1 MSYSVFVAILWHIL
15 NILNKNSQKQI
26 IQKSLRRTKMPPQ
39 FCLGLRQYAF
49 QWENTIENNKFVG
62 VGARKVESIVHFL
75 SIFFSHFPNIR
86 VARKRYKIYIESI
99 SKYCKNIESMEVTKL
114 ERNALPFTGSL
125 QRVLW
130 DIHYVKSVQIRSYFW
145 SAFFCTRTR
154 NNFRIWTLFTQC

>member
-1 MSYSVFVAILWHIL
+1 MRVRDFSNNELFSFCSNTLTHF
-15 NILNKNSQKQI
+15 KHFEQKQSKRDYLKI
-26 IQKSLRRTKMPPQ
+26 FEKDKNASTVLFGSSVICIS
-39 FCLGLRQYAF
+39 
-49 QWENTIENNKFVG
+49 V
-62 VGARKVESIVHFL
+62 RKTYRKQQICWCRSYL
-75 SIFFSHFPNIR
+75 SHFPNIR
-86 VARKRYKIYIESI
+86 VARK
-99 SKYCKNIESMEVTKL
+99 SMEVTKL

>member
-1 MSYSVFVAILWHIL
+1 MRVRDFSNNELFSFCSNTLTHF
-15 NILNKNSQKQI
+15 KHFEQKQSKRDYLKI
-26 IQKSLRRTKMPPQ
+26 FEKDKNASTVLFGSSVICIS
-39 FCLGLRQYAF
+39 
-49 QWENTIENNKFVG
+49 V
-62 VGARKVESIVHFL
+62 RKTYRKQQICWCRSYL
-75 SIFFSHFPNIR
+75 SHFPNIR

-114 ERNALPFTGSL
+114 ERNVLPFTGSL